1 MISCSEAVRRLWEY
15 LDDNLSEVDRK
26 AVEEHLSLCRRCCGE
41 LEFAEELRRFL
52 QSSAREQIPADVRA
66 RLHKTLGELET

>member
-1 MISCSEAVRRLWEY
+1 MISCSEAVKRLWDY
-15 LDDNLSEVDRK
+15 LDDNLTEADRK
-26 AVEEHLSLCRRCCGE
+26 AVDEHLSLCRRCCGE

-66 RLHKTLGELET
+66 RLDKALGELEQ